1 MRRLRRLG
9 LDPVPTSREEVL
21 RKSTQFSP
29 AAMVNMFCLL
39 LPTSYIPTTSFF
51 HDFSGAAFNN
61 DERSLLGLGI
71 NYGLPP
77 VTAFNTDPVFGVKED
92 FTFFTT
98 SGSLKGNADEL
109 KVEDYWYLAPVEAA
123 VKKLG
128 KM

>member
-29 AAMVNMFCLL
+29 AAMMNMFCLL

-61 DERSLLGLGI
+61 DERSLLGCSVDGFDGIDHLGDI
-71 NYGLPP
+71 WR
-77 VTAFNTDPVFGVKED
+77 
-92 FTFFTT
+92 
-98 SGSLKGNADEL
+98 GNM
-109 KVEDYWYLAPVEAA
+109 V
-123 VKKLG
+123 
-128 KM
+128 